1 MSDLQMNRLTKSQ
14 FFFFTLH
21 AQLGMAI
28 LSLPHILGLRAGHDG
43 WISVIV
49 CLLFALGLSALYYF
63 IVKQYPDKIFFEI
76 TVDIFGKT
84 AGKVIN
90 LILITYYFL
99 YAVLMAQK
107 CIDVL
112 NLWLYYR
119 TPPWVLISLFIFVC
133 YYIVN
138 ADLQIIGRFLIL
150 SSFFIFLILF
160 FVTWTIQDL
169 NPLYLLPIGEA
180 GITNILKGSFHGI
193 TAFAGFETF
202 LFIHAFTAGTVKT
215 KVKWERI
222 SILTAGSFYLI
233 TTLICFM
240 YFPNAAKNIEHPVVY
255 LLVPTKFTI
264 LERIEVFFLAGWVV
278 VMITS
283 CMCFLYV
290 CCLGIGRLRKR
301 ADHKKEV
308 GIVALIMFILTIL
321 ADKVDSL
328 SFWITVESVQL
339 YFTYVTILFI
349 PLLVAVIMIF
359 KGRKVNKH
367 ET

>member
-1 MSDLQMNRLTKSQ
+1 MSEPQMNQLTKSQ
-14 FFFFTLH
+14 FFFFTMH

-28 LSLPHILGLRAGHDG
+28 LTLPHILGLRAGHDG

-49 CLLFALGLSALYYF
+49 CILFVLGLSVLYYF
-63 IVKQYPDKIFFEI
+63 IIKRYPDKNFFDI

-84 AGKVIN
+84 VGKVIN
-90 LILITYYFL
+90 VILISYYFL
-99 YAVLMAQK
+99 YAVLIAQK
-107 CIDVL
+107 CTDVL

-150 SSFFIFLILF
+150 SSFFNFLILF
-160 FVTWTIQDL
+160 YVTWTIDNM

-180 GITNILKGSFHGI
+180 GINNILKGSFNGI

-215 KVKWERI
+215 KIKWERI
-222 SILTAGSFYLI
+222 SILTVGLFYLV

-308 GIVALIMFILTIL
+308 GIVAALMFILTIL
-321 ADKVDSL
+321 ADKVNSI
-328 SFWITVESVQL
+328 SFWTTVESIQL
-339 YFTYVTILFI
+339 YYTYVTILLI
-349 PLLVAVIMIF
+349 PLLVAVFMIF
-359 KGRKVNKH
+359 KGRKVKKH